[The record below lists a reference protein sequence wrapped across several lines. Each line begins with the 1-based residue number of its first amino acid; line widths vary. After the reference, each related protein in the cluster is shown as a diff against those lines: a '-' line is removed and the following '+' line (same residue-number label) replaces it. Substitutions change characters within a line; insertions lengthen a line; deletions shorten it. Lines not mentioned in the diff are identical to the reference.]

1 MSNYTYRGEGIFKR
15 ILNERNCLVRNVPY
29 KQYHCLSFPSAHN
42 SSPSLL
48 YPWPFFITC
57 LSEKILLF
65 LSLFA
70 HISPSISFGLEAM
83 MSRVSFKMQFHYC
96 HLYSKQAGLI
106 IRLSRRLKDSSL
118 ALAAAANGVTSS
130 HLDDHELH
138 KSTGTRHG
146 KLCLVYRCT
155 PEKRPHEINLL

>member
-1 MSNYTYRGEGIFKR
+1 MYLLWRRRLFQR
-15 ILNERNCLVRNVPY
+15 VLNKRNVPY

-42 SSPSLL
+42 SSLFH
-48 YPWPFFITC
+48 YYHCFILDLFSWAC
-57 LSEKILLF
+57 LSEKILF
-65 LSLFA
+65 
-70 HISPSISFGLEAM
+70 ISFLICTYITKHVLCLDVRYHHE
-83 MSRVSFKMQFHYC
+83 MQFYYC

-118 ALAAAANGVTSS
+118 AANGVTSS

-146 KLCLVYRCT
+146 KKSPGVPLYRLLQA
-155 PEKRPHEINLL
+155 RPHEINLL